1 MITTTPKPGI
11 ILTETEVKEI
21 TAAFLHA
28 FHYERWTIAKLQLE
42 RLSGALSRV
51 TPTARAREILRQ
63 QLHRSL
69 VPMSAPGTEAP
80 SKVLSWR
87 AYAWDIYPGATTD
100 SGQVR
105 DILRTSTSSICYY
118 ICRCIAPAKQ
128 RISRSFR
135 RCSTS

>member
-1 MITTTPKPGI
+1 M
-11 ILTETEVKEI
+11 
-21 TAAFLHA
+21 
-28 FHYERWTIAKLQLE
+28 IAKPQLE

-69 VPMSAPGTEAP
+69 VRMPAPGAETP
-80 SKVLSWR
+80 SKMLSWR

-105 DILRTSTSSICYY
+105 DILRILNKLDMLLYLQMYRPGEAAHFTQLSQVLDQLNHLHPNRMPGIIT
-118 ICRCIAPAKQ
+118 RP
-128 RISRSFR
+128 RTR
-135 RCSTS
+135 T